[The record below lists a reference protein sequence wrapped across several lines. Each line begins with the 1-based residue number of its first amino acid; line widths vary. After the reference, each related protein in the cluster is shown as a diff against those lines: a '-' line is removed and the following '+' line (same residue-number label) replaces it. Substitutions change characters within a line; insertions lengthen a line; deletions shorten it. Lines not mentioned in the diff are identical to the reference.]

1 MLDVTRFAYLES
13 YGSEEKLLRDAYLV
27 VRIDGRAFTP
37 FCQRHPILRPI
48 DDRLLGLMNE
58 CGRRVMEKIEDIVF
72 GFGQSDEFS
81 FIFKKSSQVCDRKRD
96 AVLTCVVSVFTGSFV
111 LLWSKYFPNVKL
123 EYPPSFDA
131 RAVLYAHFRVIR
143 DYLSWRQAD
152 SYINCMYNYTL
163 CALMRTGLDGPTA
176 TLQLNGTLSSQKLE
190 ILTRHGIDFAALP
203 LSHKQGI
210 TLIRTEDAGIIEST
224 EDMIPDA
231 FWEKYTKLLK

>member
-1 MLDVTRFAYLES
+1 MIDQTRYEYLKN
-13 YGSEEKLLRDAYLV
+13 YQSEETLLRDSYLV

-58 CGRRVMEKIEDIVF
+58 CGRKVMEKNADIVF

-81 FIFKKSSQVCDRKRD
+81 FIFKKSSETFGRKRD
-96 AVLTCVVSVFTGSFV
+96 TILTFMVSTFTASFV
-111 LLWSKYFPNVKL
+111 LLWDKYFPGVKL

-131 RAVLYAHFRVIR
+131 RAVLYSHFRVIR

-190 ILTRHGIDFAALP
+190 ILSKHGIDFAALP

-210 TLIRTEDAGIIEST
+210 TLIRIGDSEIIEST